1 MQNNLNSAYLNGLD
15 RFLSGGVGPFLS
27 HGEVSLYDRG
37 QRSDVGRLAH
47 VAVLEETLLG
57 NMRLLQVDA
66 QLEILEHNLQ
76 EKKYL
81 SKL

>member
-1 MQNNLNSAYLNGLD
+1 
-15 RFLSGGVGPFLS
+15 
-27 HGEVSLYDRG
+27 
-37 QRSDVGRLAH
+37 
-47 VAVLEETLLG
+47 
-57 NMRLLQVDA
+57 MRLLQVDA